1 MPGEDEKMMIEKTE
15 MQKELSKKNILI
27 AGGGRSGVGAAI
39 LLAQRGIGAS
49 LYDGN
54 EALDCEAILKRLP
67 DGASLDFVLGSYKEE
82 TADRFDLLILSPGIS
97 VNSPIARSFT
107 DRNKPVWGEVE
118 LAWCF
123 AKGHMAAITGTN
135 GKTTTTALVGEIL
148 KEHFKKVF
156 VVGNIG
162 TAFTSVANETTDDCA
177 IAAEISSFQLETIS
191 GFCPDVSAVLNVTP
205 DHLDRHGTM
214 EVYADAKLAISKNQT
229 KDQVIILNYDDPI
242 TRAMAER
249 TPARPVFFSR
259 KDVLEK
265 GIFLEDDSFVIRK
278 GEKIIK
284 VCRLDEIQLLGSH
297 NHENILAAI
306 GISYYMGVDPAEIR
320 RGVMN
325 FKAVEHRIEYVDTV
339 DGVDYYNDSKGTNPD
354 AAIKGIQA
362 MTKPTV
368 LLGGGYDKKSSYDE
382 WIDAFDGKVQ
392 WLILM
397 GATAEAIAGTAREHG
412 FENIILAESFE
423 QAMDLAR
430 EKARPGD
437 AVLLSP
443 ACASWGM
450 FKNYEVRGQVFK
462 EIVRKFKG

>member
-1 MPGEDEKMMIEKTE
+1 MMKSKTE
-15 MQKELSKKNILI
+15 MQRELSKKNILI

-54 EALDCEAILKRLP
+54 EDLDCEAVLSQLP
-67 DGASLDFVLGSYKEE
+67 DGVSLDFVLGPYKEE
-82 TADRFDLLILSPGIS
+82 IADHYDLLILSPGIS
-97 VNSPIARSFT
+97 VNSPISRSFSE
-107 DRNKPVWGEVE
+107 RNKPVWGEIE
-118 LAWCF
+118 LAWLF
-123 AKGHMAAITGTN
+123 AKGHLAAITGTN
-135 GKTTTTALVGEIL
+135 GKTTTTALVGEIF
-148 KEHFKKVF
+148 KEHFKHVF

-191 GFCPDVSAVLNVTP
+191 GFCPEVSAVLNVTP

-214 EVYADAKLAISKNQT
+214 EVYAEAKLAISKNQT
-229 KDQVIILNYDDPI
+229 RDQVIILNYDDPI
-242 TRAMAER
+242 TRAMAET

-259 KDVLEK
+259 KDVLEE
-265 GIFLEDDSFVIRK
+265 GVFLTDDQFIIKEGECRK
-278 GEKIIK
+278 K

-306 GISYYMGVDPAEIR
+306 GICYYMGVDPAEIR
-320 RGVMN
+320 KGVMS

-368 LLGGGYDKKSSYDE
+368 LLGGGYDKKSSYDD
-382 WIDAFDGKVQ
+382 WIDAFGGKVQ

-397 GATAEAIAGTAREHG
+397 GATAQAIARTAREHG
-412 FENIILAESFE
+412 FEKIILADSFE

-450 FKNYEVRGQVFK
+450 FKNYEVRGQRFK
-462 EIVRKFKG
+462 EIVRKYKG